1 MAIKT
6 SFSRPRAIRYAAL
19 FVALASLLMLPG
31 CWVYSVEPLYEDE
44 LLHRDK
50 DVVFDP
56 SIVGSWWHA
65 NPECSWTLT
74 ISAPPKDELVYELTM
89 PPSPDCKSEE
99 KDKKISRFDGRMVR
113 LYDHRFLDISPKS
126 ADVCVHCL
134 ALHSILLISEEK
146 DTLALTPVDGDWLK
160 QAIDQKKVAL
170 THLNDGTT
178 LTASSKDLKD
188 FVRKY
193 ATDETV
199 FKPDPDLTFKR
210 K

>member
-1 MAIKT
+1 MAAWSDWT
-6 SFSRPRAIRYAAL
+6 TT
-19 FVALASLLMLPG
+19 ASL
-31 CWVYSVEPLYEDE
+31 
-44 LLHRDK
+44 
-50 DVVFDP
+50 
-56 SIVGSWWHA
+56 
-65 NPECSWTLT
+65 
-74 ISAPPKDELVYELTM
+74 
-89 PPSPDCKSEE
+89 
-99 KDKKISRFDGRMVR
+99 
-113 LYDHRFLDISPKS
+113 DIGPNS
-126 ADVCVHCL
+126 ADVCEHCL
-134 ALHSILLISEEK
+134 ALHSILLISQEK

-170 THLNDGTT
+170 THLNDGMT